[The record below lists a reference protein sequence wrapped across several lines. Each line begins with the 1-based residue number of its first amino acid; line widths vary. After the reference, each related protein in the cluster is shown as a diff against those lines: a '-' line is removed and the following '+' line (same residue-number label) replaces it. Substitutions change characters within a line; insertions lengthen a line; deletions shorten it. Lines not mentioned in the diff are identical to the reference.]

1 MEVTSQAPR
10 RPWIVALMSSL
21 LACNVAAQV
30 PIPPGGYDMTA
41 QTVLPH
47 LEEALRYAT
56 THSRECLREPD
67 ATRLFPLLLQPA
79 FVGCHLVPAATVDDE
94 LRFVLRC
101 ANPEAATGSAV
112 FNVSQY
118 KFSAVLKL
126 KMGGKNM
133 TLSQKL
139 TGTRVRSC

>member
-1 MEVTSQAPR
+1 MKVTSQAPR
-10 RPWIVALMSSL
+10 RLWIVALMSPF

-30 PIPPGGYDMTA
+30 PIPPGGYDVTA
-41 QTVLPH
+41 ETVLPH

-56 THSRECLREPD
+56 THTRECLREPD
-67 ATRLFPLLLQPA
+67 ATRLFPLLLQPS
-79 FVGCHLVPAATVDDE
+79 FVGCQLVPAETAGDK

-112 FNVSQY
+112 FTVSQH

>member
-1 MEVTSQAPR
+1 MQIPLRAPR
-10 RPWIVALMSSL
+10 RPWIVALMSPL
-21 LACNVAAQV
+21 LASSVSAQV
-30 PIPPGGYDMTA
+30 PITPGEYEVTA
-41 QTVLPH
+41 ETVLPH

-56 THSRECLREPD
+56 THTRECLREPD
-67 ATRLFPLLLQPA
+67 AIRLFPLLLQPA
-79 FVGCHLVPAATVDDE
+79 FAGCHLVPAASAGDN

-112 FNVSQY
+112 FNVSHH
-118 KFSAVLKL
+118 KFSAVLEL

-139 TGTRVRSC
+139 TGTRVGSC

>member
-1 MEVTSQAPR
+1 MQIPLQAPR
-10 RPWIVALMSSL
+10 RPWILALMSPL
-21 LACNVAAQV
+21 LASSVSAQV
-30 PIPPGGYDMTA
+30 PITPGEYDVTA
-41 QTVLPH
+41 ETVLPH

-56 THSRECLREPD
+56 THTRECLREPD

-79 FVGCHLVPAATVDDE
+79 FAGCHLVPAASVGDK
-94 LRFVLRC
+94 LHFVLRC

-112 FNVSQY
+112 FNVSHY
-118 KFSAVLKL
+118 KLSAVLEL

-139 TGTRVRSC
+139 TGTRVGSC

>member
-1 MEVTSQAPR
+1 VGLLSP
-10 RPWIVALMSSL
+10 L
-21 LACNVAAQV
+21 LASSVSAQV
-30 PIPPGGYDMTA
+30 RIAPGEYDL
-41 QTVLPH
+41 TVETILPH

-56 THSRECLREPD
+56 THKRECLREPD

-79 FVGCHLVPAATVDDE
+79 FVGCHLVPVANAGE
-94 LRFVLRC
+94 KLHFVLRC

-112 FNVSQY
+112 FSVSNY
-118 KFSAVLKL
+118 KLSALLEL

-139 TGTRVRSC
+139 TGTRVGTC